1 MYNDESVLQ
10 KRKNFI
16 DNIRI
21 QKEVYICSSILVS
34 LLKVHGSG
42 AEKVPFV
49 VIDGDE
55 DSVKVHGDGV
65 GAGDGDGGE
74 WKTLEA

>member
-1 MYNDESVLQ
+1 MLFYTRQSTQ
-10 KRKNFI
+10 G
-16 DNIRI
+16 
-21 QKEVYICSSILVS
+21 
-34 LLKVHGSG
+34 GSG

-65 GAGDGDGGE
+65 GVGDGDGGE